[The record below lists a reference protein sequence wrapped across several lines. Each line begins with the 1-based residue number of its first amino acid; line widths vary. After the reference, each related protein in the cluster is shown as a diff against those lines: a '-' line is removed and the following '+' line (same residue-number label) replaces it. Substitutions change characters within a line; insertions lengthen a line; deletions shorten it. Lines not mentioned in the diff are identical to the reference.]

1 VDTSPDWGNVANDG
15 PRTHSAVDED
25 NEDSK
30 TVEQILQK
38 CEGAAREA
46 RKRYSGLISV
56 IVAVLMA
63 AAAVYWVLS

>member
-1 VDTSPDWGNVANDG
+1 M
-15 PRTHSAVDED
+15 DED

-30 TVEQILQK
+30 TVEQILQD
-38 CEGAAREA
+38 CEGSAREV